1 VAVERA
7 VKRTPKTSRRVALG
21 ALSGLALGVGAGAS
35 WLVGTASAGPPRAG
49 WSPDPP
55 VVPSKTQWVFTIRV
69 LRGVPSIERVR
80 RIEVKPAQGTLRL
93 VGRYALELWVGKELL
108 DRVRFNVP
116 LGGDGPRE
124 DDRPG
129 LRRPSFDRV
138 NTVLRTQM
146 ADHPR
151 ATVLRL
157 VDRATAEVQTYPWP
171 WVPPTTAADAG
182 AGDAGPSDAGASD
195 AGASDA
201 GAADAGANDAGA
213 GDAGPS
219 DAGASDA
226 GAADAGAADA
236 GAADANPG

>member
-1 VAVERA
+1 MAVERA
-7 VKRTPKTSRRVALG
+7 VKPKPKTSRRAALA
-21 ALSGLALGVGAGAS
+21 ALSGLGLGLGAGAS
-35 WLVGTASAGPPRAG
+35 WLVGSANAGPPRAG

-69 LRGVPSIERVR
+69 LRGVPSIERVS

-138 NTVLRTQM
+138 NTTLRAQM

-157 VDRATAEVQTYPWP
+157 VDRATAEVQTFPWP
-171 WVPPTTAADAG
+171 WAPPAAVADAGRADAGAGDTGAGDAGASDAGDAGDAGAGDAGAGDAGAGDAG
-182 AGDAGPSDAGASD
+182 AGDAGPG
-195 AGASDA
+195 
-201 GAADAGANDAGA
+201 
-213 GDAGPS
+213 
-219 DAGASDA
+219 
-226 GAADAGAADA
+226 
-236 GAADANPG
+236 